1 MQNFLQIRAKKYS
14 LTAAVLLATGLL
26 AGCAAPGTGSTT
38 AVTAVTTSAKVEV
51 EDAVRTRA
59 QQRWDWLMAGKF
71 DDAYTYT
78 TPSYRALNTAQDYR
92 NRFSSGAKW
101 VDPKVDSVT
110 CESDK
115 RCRVKIVL
123 GIQVAARGF
132 TKPTRSVI
140 IETWLPED
148 GQWWFYQAP

>member
-1 MQNFLQIRAKKYS
+1 MQIFSQILTKKYC
-14 LTAAVLLATGLL
+14 LTAAVLLAAGLL
-26 AGCAAPGTGSTT
+26 AGCAAPGAGSSSAAAPAASTT
-38 AVTAVTTSAKVEV
+38 KVEN
-51 EDAVRTRA
+51 AVSVRA

-78 TPSYRALNTAQDYR
+78 TPAYRALNTAQDYR

-110 CESDK
+110 CEGDE

-123 GIQVAARGF
+123 GIQVPARGF

>member
-1 MQNFLQIRAKKYS
+1 MKISLQILNQKHR
-14 LTAAVLLATGLL
+14 LTAAVLLAAGLL
-26 AGCAAPGTGSTT
+26 AGCATPSAGVGMAS
-38 AVTAVTTSAKVEV
+38 AVAMPAKA
-51 EDAVRTRA
+51 EDAVRARA

-110 CESDK
+110 CESGE

-123 GIQVAARGF
+123 GIQVPARGF

>member
-1 MQNFLQIRAKKYS
+1 MQISSQILTKKYC
-14 LTAAVLLATGLL
+14 LTAAVLLAAGLL
-26 AGCAAPGTGSTT
+26 AGCAAPGAGSSSAAAPAASTT
-38 AVTAVTTSAKVEV
+38 KVEN
-51 EDAVRTRA
+51 AVSVRA

-78 TPSYRALNTAQDYR
+78 TPAYRALNTAQDYR

>member
-1 MQNFLQIRAKKYS
+1 MQISSQILTKKYC
-14 LTAAVLLATGLL
+14 LTAAVLLAAGLL
-26 AGCAAPGTGSTT
+26 AGCAAPGAGSSSAAAPAASTT
-38 AVTAVTTSAKVEV
+38 KVEN
-51 EDAVRTRA
+51 AVSVRA

-78 TPSYRALNTAQDYR
+78 TPAYRALNTAQDYR

-110 CESDK
+110 CESGE

-140 IETWLPED
+140 FETWLPED

>member
-1 MQNFLQIRAKKYS
+1 MQISLRTPTTKYS
-14 LTAAVLLATGLL
+14 LIASMALAVGLL
-26 AGCAAPGTGSTT
+26 AGCATPSAGVGMAS
-38 AVTAVTTSAKVEV
+38 AVAMPAKA
-51 EDAVRTRA
+51 EDAVRARA

-101 VDPKVDSVT
+101 VDPQVDSVT
-110 CESDK
+110 CEGDE
-115 RCRVKIVL
+115 RCKVKIVL

-132 TKPTRSVI
+132 TKPTKSVI
-140 IETWLPED
+140 IETWLPEN

>member
-1 MQNFLQIRAKKYS
+1 MPNTFRTPMSCRGLLVA
-14 LTAAVLLATGLL
+14 TALAASLL
-26 AGCAAPGTGSTT
+26 AGCAAPG
-38 AVTAVTTSAKVEV
+38 AVSSSAPAAAVLTPAKA
-51 EDAVRTRA
+51 EDAVRVRA

-78 TPSYRALNTAQDYR
+78 TPAYRALNTAQDYR

-110 CESDK
+110 CESGE
-115 RCRVKIVL
+115 RCTVKIVL

>member
-1 MQNFLQIRAKKYS
+1 MKISLQILNQKHR
-14 LTAAVLLATGLL
+14 LTAAVLLAAGLL
-26 AGCAAPGTGSTT
+26 AGCAAPGTDSGS
-38 AVTAVTTSAKVEV
+38 AAAPAASTSKV
-51 EDAVRTRA
+51 EDAVSVRA

-78 TPSYRALNTAQDYR
+78 TPAYRALNTAQDYR

-110 CESDK
+110 CESGE

-140 IETWLPED
+140 FETWLPED

>member
-1 MQNFLQIRAKKYS
+1 MQISSQILTKKYC
-14 LTAAVLLATGLL
+14 LTAAVLLAAGLL
-26 AGCAAPGTGSTT
+26 AGCAAPGAGSSSAAAPAASTT
-38 AVTAVTTSAKVEV
+38 KVEN
-51 EDAVRTRA
+51 AVSVRA

-110 CESDK
+110 CESGE

>member
-1 MQNFLQIRAKKYS
+1 MQISSQILTKKYC
-14 LTAAVLLATGLL
+14 LTAAVLLAAGLL
-26 AGCAAPGTGSTT
+26 AGCAAPGAGSSSAAAPAASTT
-38 AVTAVTTSAKVEV
+38 KVEN
-51 EDAVRTRA
+51 AVSVRA

-78 TPSYRALNTAQDYR
+78 TPAYRALNTAQDYR

-110 CESDK
+110 CEGDE

-123 GIQVAARGF
+123 GIQVPARGF

-140 IETWLPED
+140 FETWLPED